1 MEKHEMETTTE
12 NCPCGSGKTYDEC
25 CRELIEGT
33 IPAQTPEAL
42 MRSRYT
48 AFAKADVQY
57 LLDTVHPDQRKDHD
71 AGSIRKWSE
80 KSIWRGLTIKET
92 RDGGPDDREGTVEFI
107 AEYIE
112 KDKKKRHHEVA
123 RFKKQNDN
131 WYFYDGEAPAQTQI
145 VHASPKV
152 GRNDPCPCGSGKK
165 YKKCCGR

>member
-145 VHASPKV
+145 VHASPKA
-152 GRNDPCPCGSGKK
+152 RAKLNIEK
-165 YKKCCGR
+165 